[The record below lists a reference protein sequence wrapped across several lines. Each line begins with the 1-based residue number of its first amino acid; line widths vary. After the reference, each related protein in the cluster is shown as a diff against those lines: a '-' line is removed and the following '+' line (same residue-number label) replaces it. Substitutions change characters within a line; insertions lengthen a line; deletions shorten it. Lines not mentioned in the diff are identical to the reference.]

1 MQKGRMYM
9 KPNNKLKT
17 LKQNISIIFVALRD
31 KDTPIYAKLLAIL
44 TIVYAL
50 SPVDII
56 SDVLGLVGII
66 DDAIII
72 PILIIII
79 KKLIPLE
86 ILEKNKKK

>member
-1 MQKGRMYM
+1 M

-17 LKQNISIIFVALRD
+17 LKQNISILFIALRD

>member
-1 MQKGRMYM
+1 MQKGRMSM

-17 LKQNISIIFVALRD
+17 LKQNISIIFIALRD

>member
-17 LKQNISIIFVALRD
+17 LKKNISVIFIALRD
-31 KDTPIYAKLLAIL
+31 RETPIYVKLLAIL

-72 PILIIII
+72 PILIYIIN
-79 KKLIPLE
+79 KLIPTDVIE
-86 ILEKNKKK
+86 RNRK

>member
-17 LKQNISIIFVALRD
+17 LKQNISIIFIALRD

>member
-9 KPNNKLKT
+9 KSNNKLKT
-17 LKQNISIIFVALRD
+17 LKQNISIIFIALRD